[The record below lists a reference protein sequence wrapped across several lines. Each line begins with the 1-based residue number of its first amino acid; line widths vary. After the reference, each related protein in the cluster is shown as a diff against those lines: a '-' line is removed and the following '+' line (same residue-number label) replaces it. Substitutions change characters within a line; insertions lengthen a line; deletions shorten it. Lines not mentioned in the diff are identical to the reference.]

1 MGDGTV
7 TSTQF
12 YLLAGE
18 QGSNPMQFLF
28 LIGGMILIMYFV
40 MFRPQM
46 KEQKRRRAMLA
57 AIKKHDQVLTSGGV
71 YGTVVS
77 VSEAEV
83 VLKIDDNVRV
93 KFARSAVTAIVNRN
107 DDEDDTSS

>member
-12 YLLAGE
+12 YLLAEG

-57 AIKKHDQVLTSGGV
+57 AIKKHDQVLTSGGL

-77 VSEAEV
+77 VSDAEV

-93 KFARSAVTAIVNRN
+93 KFARSAVTAIVNRD
-107 DDEDDTSS
+107 DDEDGKAS

>member
-18 QGSNPMQFLF
+18 QGGKPMQFLF

-57 AIKKHDQVLTSGGV
+57 AIKKHDQVLTSGGI

-77 VSEAEV
+77 VHENDV
-83 VLKIDDNVRV
+83 TVKIDDNVRV
-93 KFARSAVTAIVNRN
+93 KVARSAVTAIVNR
-107 DDEDDTSS
+107 DDAEDDKSS